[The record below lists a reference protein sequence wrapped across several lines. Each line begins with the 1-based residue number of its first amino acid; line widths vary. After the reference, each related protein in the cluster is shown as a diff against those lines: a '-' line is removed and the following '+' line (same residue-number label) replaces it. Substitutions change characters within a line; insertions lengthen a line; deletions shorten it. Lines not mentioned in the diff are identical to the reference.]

1 MSHNLSLPYELGL
14 FLFAGIAWALWRSRN
29 KMAIEKSFPTSPLD
43 VIWSGIIFVQKWS
56 VLLKEPE
63 QEQIAKALDKVK
75 GYLGRRMMC

>member
-1 MSHNLSLPYELGL
+1 
-14 FLFAGIAWALWRSRN
+14 
-29 KMAIEKSFPTSPLD
+29 MAIEKRFPTSPLD